1 MKNEKNLDELFRE
14 KLLNYEQEPPAYLLD
29 NILDGIAQNRRK
41 KRLIWWRISGVAA
54 ALLLA
59 FVTGWQLNNSDS
71 PKNAETAL
79 VKPNGGNEPALR
91 NKIPETKSTDV
102 IAAIQEE
109 KPVES
114 HMQNS
119 PDAIK
124 NQVSSKIKSSGKVLV
139 TTNNEHIVVERNA
152 EDFSILK
159 PLKGLLLKAEKNVVL
174 QRKNQV
180 PQAGVSSGKS
190 IDQQIMEM
198 NKQMLMAENSKGR
211 KASWSVGAQVS
222 PEYNGAQSSHSQA
235 YASNMLKTKAN
246 TVDLAGGVSV
256 EYKKGKRWS
265 LQSGIYYSGM
275 GQTSG
280 NSSNGLSYANDGANY
295 LNNTTVKV
303 DATNN
308 RYSMNSN
315 AGVVELNSIPAGM
328 VLGASLDDKTYFSS
342 AVVVSQ
348 NTFIQDFDYLE
359 VPIYL
364 RYNLIDSRFG
374 ISMMGGLSSNILVG
388 NRLYLDSSLGKSL
401 VGRTKDLE
409 TFNYAGMLG
418 LGFKYGLTNR
428 LSLNVEP
435 RLKYFLNSLSSN
447 SSVTYK
453 PYTFGVFTGLSYDF

>member
-1 MKNEKNLDELFRE
+1 MKKEKNLDELFRE

-29 NILDGIAQNRRK
+29 NILDGVAQNRRK
-41 KRLIWWRISGVAA
+41 KRLIWWRVSGVAA

-59 FVTGWQLNNSDS
+59 FFTGWQLDKNDG
-71 PKNAETAL
+71 PKKAETAL
-79 VKPNGGNEPALR
+79 VKQNRDNESALR
-91 NKIPETKSTDV
+91 NKISETKSTDA
-102 IAAIQEE
+102 IAAIQDE

-114 HMQNS
+114 RMQNS
-119 PDAIK
+119 LNAV
-124 NQVSSKIKSSGKVLV
+124 NNEVSSKIKSSGKVLV
-139 TTNNEHIVVERNA
+139 ATNNAHIVVERPV
-152 EDFSILK
+152 EYLSVLK
-159 PLKGLLLKAEKNVVL
+159 PIKGLLLKNEKNLVL
-174 QRKNQV
+174 REKSQLS
-180 PQAGVSSGKS
+180 QANIYAEKS

-198 NKQMLMAENSKGR
+198 NRQMLMAENSKGR
-211 KASWSVGAQVS
+211 KASWSIGAQVS

-235 YASNMLKTKAN
+235 YASNMLKTKAT

-295 LNNTTVKV
+295 LNNTIVKV

-328 VLGASLDDKTYFSS
+328 VLGTSLDDKNYLSS

-359 VPIYL
+359 VPVYL
-364 RYNLIDSRFG
+364 RYSLIDSRFG

-409 TFNYAGMLG
+409 TFNYAGTLG
-418 LGFKYGLTNR
+418 LGLKYDLTNR